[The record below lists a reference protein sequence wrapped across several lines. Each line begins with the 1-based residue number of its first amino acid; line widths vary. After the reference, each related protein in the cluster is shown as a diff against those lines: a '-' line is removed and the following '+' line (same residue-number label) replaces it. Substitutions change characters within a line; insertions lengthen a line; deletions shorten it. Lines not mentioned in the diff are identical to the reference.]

1 MNNTS
6 DLAISKIFQSGRN
19 RPSSSITYDLVKF
32 AKPSDQNIY
41 ATNRHSQSILP
52 IGLNLNRVSSLKLKP
67 VEIHQPVRTNGSMYS
82 TSDNLLKFS

>member
-32 AKPSDQNIY
+32 AKPSDQNVY

-52 IGLNLNRVSSLKLKP
+52 IGLNLN
-67 VEIHQPVRTNGSMYS
+67 
-82 TSDNLLKFS
+82 